1 MKVIFI
7 IAINTFREFTRDR
20 IFYAII
26 VVSILFSI
34 VSLLLGQ
41 LTYIQQTRIAL
52 DLGLAF
58 LELSTIILAVFLGST
73 IIFREIEK
81 QTVFTLLIRPITRG
95 QFLIG
100 KFLGLFSIIVSALVF
115 LSIVLLAILYQM
127 TNLKFDWSFLAV
139 VYGFSLEAAVLISIT
154 MVLGVMVRP
163 LLTVPLT
170 IGALL
175 IGKWSFTLYYFLDKS
190 EVFQILTKILPYIIP
205 SFERWDWKSEAL
217 QDVMVLNM
225 NIVIDASIYAL
236 SWVFVL
242 QAITY
247 FIFRKKDLV

>member
-1 MKVIFI
+1 MKVIFT
-7 IAINTFREFTRDR
+7 IAANTFREFTRDR
-20 IFYAII
+20 IFYAIL

-34 VSLLLGQ
+34 ASFLLGQ
-41 LTYIQQTRIAL
+41 LTYIQQSRIAL

-58 LELSTIILAVFLGST
+58 LELSTIILAIFLGST

-100 KFLGLFSIIVSALVF
+100 KFLGLFAIVISALIF
-115 LSIVLLAILYQM
+115 LSLVLLVILYQM
-127 TNLKFDWSFLAV
+127 TNLTFDWSFLAV
-139 VYGFSLEAAVLISIT
+139 IYGFSLEAAVLISIT
-154 MVLGVMVRP
+154 MVLGVIVRP
-163 LLTVPLT
+163 ILTVPLT

-175 IGKWSFTLYYFLDKS
+175 IGKWTSTLYYFLERS
-190 EVFQILTKILPYIIP
+190 EVFKLLNNLFPYVIP

-217 QDVMVLNM
+217 QEVIALNVDT
-225 NIVIDASIYAL
+225 IIYASIYAL
-236 SWVFVL
+236 SWIFVL
-242 QAITY
+242 QAMTY

>member
-7 IAINTFREFTRDR
+7 ITINTFREFIRDR

-34 VSLLLGQ
+34 ISLLLGQ

-58 LELSTIILAVFLGST
+58 LELSTIILAIFLGST

-100 KFLGLFSIIVSALVF
+100 KFLGLFSIIISALVF
-115 LSIVLLAILYQM
+115 LSIVLLAILDQM
-127 TNLKFDWSFLAV
+127 TNLTFDWSFLAV

-163 LLTVPLT
+163 ILTVPLT

-175 IGKWSFTLYYFLDKS
+175 IGKWTSTLYYFLDKS
-190 EVFQILTKILPYIIP
+190 EVFQALNKILPYLIP

-217 QDVMVLNM
+217 QEVMILNM
-225 NIVIDASIYAL
+225 NTIIYASIYAF
-236 SWVFVL
+236 SWIFVL

>member
-7 IAINTFREFTRDR
+7 IAANTFREFIRDR
-20 IFYAII
+20 IFYAIL

-34 VSLLLGQ
+34 VSFLLGQ
-41 LTYIQQTRIAL
+41 LTYIQQSRIAL

-58 LELSTIILAVFLGST
+58 LELSTIILAIFLGST

-100 KFLGLFSIIVSALVF
+100 KFLGLFAIIISALVF
-115 LSIVLLAILYQM
+115 LSLVFLVILYQM
-127 TNLKFDWSFLAV
+127 TNLSFDWSFLAV
-139 VYGFSLEAAVLISIT
+139 IYGFSLEAAVLISIT
-154 MVLGVMVRP
+154 MVLGVIVRP

-175 IGKWSFTLYYFLDKS
+175 IGKWTSTLYYFLEKS
-190 EVFQILTKILPYIIP
+190 EMFKLLNKVVPYIIP

-217 QDVMVLNM
+217 QEVIVLN
-225 NIVIDASIYAL
+225 IDTVIYASIYAL
-236 SWVFVL
+236 GWIFVL
-242 QAITY
+242 QVITY

>member
-7 IAINTFREFTRDR
+7 IAANTFREFIRDR
-20 IFYAII
+20 IFYAIL

-34 VSLLLGQ
+34 VSFLLGQ
-41 LTYIQQTRIAL
+41 LTYIQQSRIAL

-58 LELSTIILAVFLGST
+58 LELSTIILAIFLGST

-100 KFLGLFSIIVSALVF
+100 KFLGLFAIIVSALVF
-115 LSIVLLAILYQM
+115 LSLVFLVILYQM
-127 TNLKFDWSFLAV
+127 TNLSFDWSFLAV
-139 VYGFSLEAAVLISIT
+139 IYGFSLEAAVLISIT
-154 MVLGVMVRP
+154 MVLGVIVRP

-175 IGKWSFTLYYFLDKS
+175 IGKWTSTLYYFLEKS
-190 EVFQILTKILPYIIP
+190 EMFKLLNKVVPYIIP

-217 QDVMVLNM
+217 QEVIVLN
-225 NIVIDASIYAL
+225 IDTVIYASIYAL
-236 SWVFVL
+236 SWIFVL
-242 QAITY
+242 QVITY

>member
-1 MKVIFI
+1 MKVIFT
-7 IAINTFREFTRDR
+7 IAANTFCEFTRDR
-20 IFYAII
+20 IFYAIL

-34 VSLLLGQ
+34 VSFLLGQ
-41 LTYIQQTRIAL
+41 LTYIQQSRIAL

-58 LELSTIILAVFLGST
+58 LELGAIILAIFLGST

-100 KFLGLFSIIVSALVF
+100 KFLGLFSIIVSALIF
-115 LSIVLLAILYQM
+115 LSLVLLAILYQM
-127 TNLKFDWSFLAV
+127 TSLTFDWSFLAV

-154 MVLGVMVRP
+154 MVLGVIVRP
-163 LLTVPLT
+163 VLTVPLT

-175 IGKWSFTLYYFLDKS
+175 IGKWTSTLYYFLDKS
-190 EVFQILTKILPYIIP
+190 EVFKLFNMFLPYIIP
-205 SFERWDWKSEAL
+205 SFEKWDWKSEAL
-217 QDVMVLNM
+217 QEVMVLN
-225 NIVIDASIYAL
+225 IDTIIYASIYAF

-242 QAITY
+242 QAVTY

>member
-7 IAINTFREFTRDR
+7 ITINTFREFIRDR

-34 VSLLLGQ
+34 ISLLLGQ

-58 LELSTIILAVFLGST
+58 LELSTIILAIFLGST

-100 KFLGLFSIIVSALVF
+100 KFLGLFSIIISALIF
-115 LSIVLLAILYQM
+115 LSIVLLAILDQM
-127 TNLKFDWSFLAV
+127 TNLTFDWSFLAV

-154 MVLGVMVRP
+154 MVFGVIVRP
-163 LLTVPLT
+163 ILTVPLT

-175 IGKWSFTLYYFLDKS
+175 IGKWTSTLYYFLDKS
-190 EVFQILTKILPYIIP
+190 EVFQVLNKIFPYIIP

-217 QDVMVLNM
+217 QEVMILNM
-225 NIVIDASIYAL
+225 STIIYASIYAF
-236 SWVFVL
+236 SWIFVL

>member
-1 MKVIFI
+1 MKTIFI
-7 IAINTFREFTRDR
+7 ITVNTFREFIRDR

-34 VSLLLGQ
+34 ISLLLGQ
-41 LTYIQQTRIAL
+41 LTYIQQSRIAL

-58 LELSTIILAVFLGST
+58 LEFSTIILAIFLGST

-100 KFLGLFSIIVSALVF
+100 KFLGLLAIVISALVF
-115 LSIVLLAILYQM
+115 LSLVLLVILYQM
-127 TNLKFDWSFLAV
+127 TNLNFDWSFLAV
-139 VYGFSLEAAVLISIT
+139 IYGFCLQAAVLISIT
-154 MVLGVMVRP
+154 MVLGVIVRP
-163 LLTVPLT
+163 ILTVPLT

-175 IGKWSFTLYYFLDKS
+175 IGKWTSTLYYFLDKS
-190 EVFQILTKILPYIIP
+190 EVFQILNKMLPYMIP

-217 QDVMVLNM
+217 QEVMVLN
-225 NIVIDASIYAL
+225 IDMIIYASIYAF
-236 SWVFVL
+236 SWICVL

-247 FIFRKKDLV
+247 LIFRKKDLV